1 MGMDYDDLKIKE
13 ERRWYVYAADDVDIA
28 FKLRYVGAEPS
39 CKIAVAADGKISSV
53 VGAVG
58 AEAADANFTVGAT
71 PGTIDPNNAL
81 ANTIK
86 KLVNFINGLNDYE
99 CWPVDSLPGESSDDT
114 LLLLLV
120 ADGQCK
126 NTDLDIHFDTS
137 VRDAISMGCG
147 AADHLFTVAGREN
160 IVFLA
165 TIGIQTATSAAFNI
179 YLVDDTA
186 GTSELIETVGTIT
199 GGADLSFTATNLTA
213 DGVKTFGK
221 RLVVWAG
228 GTAVAVGT
236 GGSVKTGLFVFKQ
249 STKIEPQHRGQKEH
263 YENWG

>member
-1 MGMDYDDLKIKE
+1 MGIDYDDLKIKE
-13 ERRWYVYAADDVDIA
+13 DKRWYVYAADDVDIA
-28 FKLRYVGAEPS
+28 FKIRYVGAEAS

-58 AEAADANFTVGAT
+58 SEAADANFTVGAT
-71 PGTIDPNNAL
+71 PGTIDPANA
-81 ANTIK
+81 AADTIK
-86 KLVNFINGLNDYE
+86 ELVNFINGLDDYE
-99 CWPVDSLPGESSDDT
+99 CWSVDSLPDETSDDT

-120 ADGQCK
+120 ANGQCK
-126 NTDLDIHFDTS
+126 NTDLNIYFDTS
-137 VRDAISMGCG
+137 VRYAISMACG
-147 AADHLFTVAGREN
+147 AADHLFTVEGREN

-165 TIGIQTATSAAFNI
+165 TVGIQTATSAAFNI

-186 GTSELIETVGTIT
+186 GTKELIDTVGAIT

-213 DGVKTFGK
+213 DGVKSYGK

-236 GGSVKTGLFVFKQ
+236 GGSVKVGLHVFKQ
-249 STKIEPQHRGQKEH
+249 STKLEPQHRGQKEH